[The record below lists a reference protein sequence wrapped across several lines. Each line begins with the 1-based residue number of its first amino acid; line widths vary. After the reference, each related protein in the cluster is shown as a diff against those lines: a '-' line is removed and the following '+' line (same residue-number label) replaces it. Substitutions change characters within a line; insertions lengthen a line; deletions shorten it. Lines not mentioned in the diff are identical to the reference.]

1 MRLAALIIGFAAIAA
16 AGCRSLTEPNAV
28 DIRFSSYIVSV
39 APADSQAEAITATG
53 TTGAIV
59 IVGRLKTP
67 SACFALTPRVQ
78 RTGASIVA
86 TIGAR
91 ETTTA
96 CDASPA
102 LYGYVLRIGG
112 LPPGDYQLAI
122 SYDVGDPAPDAIW
135 TPLYATLHV
144 Y

>member
-1 MRLAALIIGFAAIAA
+1 MRLAALTVAFAAFAA
-16 AGCRSLTEPNAV
+16 TSCRSLTEPNAV
-28 DIRFSSYIVSV
+28 DIRFSSSIVAV
-39 APADSQAEAITATG
+39 PAADTQVEEITATG

-78 RTGASIVA
+78 RNGANIGA

-91 ETTTA
+91 PTTA
-96 CDASPA
+96 TCDAGPV
-102 LYGYVLRIGG
+102 LYGYVLRIGR

-122 SYDVGDPAPDAIW
+122 SYDVAEPAQLSEW